1 MTRSADTVALGRIRP
16 YRLDDASAV
25 HEAVRESE
33 TDLERWL
40 PWCHRGYTIEES
52 RSWLETQVTAFE
64 RGTGFAFAI
73 ESTDGRYLGGCGLS
87 QLDLPNAR
95 ANVGY
100 WVRSSATRRG
110 VATGAVRLIREWAF
124 ETTSLIRLEIV
135 VAAGNMASHRV
146 AVKAGATFEGTLRNR
161 LVLHGTAH
169 DATLFSFTRPAHSS
183 TRTVH
188 SSGIDSG
195 R

>member
-1 MTRSADTVALGRIRP
+1 MTRNTGTVALGRIRP
-16 YRLDDASAV
+16 YRLDDANAV
-25 HEAVRESE
+25 YDAVRESLA
-33 TDLERWL
+33 DLEPWM
-40 PWCHRGYTIEES
+40 PWCHREYSIEDS
-52 RSWLETQVTAFE
+52 RSWLETQVAAFE

-73 ESTDGRYLGGCGLS
+73 ESIDGRYLGACGLS
-87 QLDLPNAR
+87 QLDLANAR

-100 WVRSSATRRG
+100 WVRSSATRHG
-110 VATGAVRLIREWAF
+110 VATGAVRLIRDWAF
-124 ETTSLIRLEIV
+124 ETTPLIRLEIV
-135 VAAGNMASHRV
+135 IAAGNVASHRV

-161 LVLHGTAH
+161 LVLRGTAL